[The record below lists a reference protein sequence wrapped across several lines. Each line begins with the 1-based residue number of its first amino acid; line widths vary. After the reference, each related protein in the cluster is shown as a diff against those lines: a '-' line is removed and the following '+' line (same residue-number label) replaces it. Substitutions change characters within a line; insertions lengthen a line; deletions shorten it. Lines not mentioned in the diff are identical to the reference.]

1 MAKVISPRTI
11 AVVVL
16 GVLALRS
23 IDVRGI
29 EKASD
34 IGNVAGM
41 MSLLTI
47 PIILVLAMLGLLF
60 WPRVRTGK
68 VEPDVAKPAQGESAM
83 VDQMFTVVLVE
94 CRYCKT
100 EQKVHVAVRTGAAQ
114 VGDQLIQCIKCKKDF
129 AVTVMDKIIGG
140 PFAA

>member
-34 IGNVAGM
+34 IGNVAGIM
-41 MSLLTI
+41 G
-47 PIILVLAMLGLLF
+47 LVLKSN
-60 WPRVRTGK
+60 R
-68 VEPDVAKPAQGESAM
+68 
-83 VDQMFTVVLVE
+83 
-94 CRYCKT
+94 
-100 EQKVHVAVRTGAAQ
+100 
-114 VGDQLIQCIKCKKDF
+114 
-129 AVTVMDKIIGG
+129 
-140 PFAA
+140 